1 MGNSNS
7 QQSNTEYDK
16 IINELRSESREQ
28 KRQIESLRKINHFL
42 EKQKSFLKEKC
53 VKDEDPIQKIKLSK
67 LSEHKIDEF
76 VEEILKN
83 KDINIGYF
91 PDYVEKRIY
100 KNIFTILINL
110 LDNIVDTTS
119 VKLLGHEIKFDFTP
133 QQTEPI
139 ENENSNHK

>member
-1 MGNSNS
+1 MGNFNS
-7 QQSNTEYDK
+7 QQSNKEYDK

-28 KRQIESLRKINHFL
+28 KKQIESLMNINKFL
-42 EKQKSFLKEKC
+42 EKQKSFLKEKFI
-53 VKDEDPIQKIKLSK
+53 KEEATSQKVKLSN

-100 KNIFTILINL
+100 KNVFTILINL
-110 LDNIVDTTS
+110 LDNIVETS
-119 VKLLGHEIKFDFTP
+119 SVQLLGHEIKFDFSP
-133 QQTEPI
+133 QNPQTT
-139 ENENSNHK
+139 

>member
-1 MGNSNS
+1 MGNFNS
-7 QQSNTEYDK
+7 QQSNKEYDK

-28 KRQIESLRKINHFL
+28 KKQIESLININDFL
-42 EKQKSFLKEKC
+42 EKQKSFLKEKFI
-53 VKDEDPIQKIKLSK
+53 KEEATSQKVKLSN

-100 KNIFTILINL
+100 KNVFTILINL
-110 LDNIVDTTS
+110 LDNIVETTS
-119 VKLLGHEIKFDFTP
+119 VQLLGHEIKFDFSP
-133 QQTEPI
+133 QKTQTT
-139 ENENSNHK
+139 ENSKEE